1 MAARQYSRRA
11 PAEQLTILLT
21 STPVSLP
28 AAQGRRCRVALSELT
43 LAVDY
48 LATSDVDP
56 QP

>member
-21 STPVSLP
+21 PTPVSLQ
-28 AAQGRRCRVALSELT
+28 AVQRRRCRVALSELT
-43 LAVDY
+43 LAVDC
-48 LATSDVDP
+48 LATSHVDP